1 MLIARICLILMLVV
15 CGMFAPG
22 SSKNTRT
29 MLAKPTIDLQLLTG
43 APVIMNSRLDA
54 APFSVAADV
63 INTVRG
69 GFPALIKGMSRTEV
83 AQLIG
88 NPPQGLSSERWVY
101 DYFEPATARIE
112 MYVVNFAEGKL
123 TGKSGMLVRSGQ

>member
-1 MLIARICLILMLVV
+1 MLIARICLILVLVV

-43 APVIMNSRLDA
+43 APAIMNSQLDA

-63 INTVRG
+63 ISTVRS
-69 GFPALIKGMSRTEV
+69 GFPALIKGMSRIEV
-83 AQLIG
+83 AKLIG

-101 DYFEPATARIE
+101 DYFEPTTERIE